1 MAGHT
6 ARARDPTDVS
16 TLTHA
21 RGAMGASSCGRTVR
35 RTSRDLDGE
44 MITRDRSR
52 ATPHTR
58 DGTNDAHGA
67 RTDDGARFGGGA
79 IDRDAT
85 GVERGGGEI
94 HGEAIGDRRR
104 RRGGAH
110 GIRRRDDAWTTDG
123 GDVRAVMREGERG
136 DGARVMTVDGDRAWG
151 G

>member
-1 MAGHT
+1 
-6 ARARDPTDVS
+6 
-16 TLTHA
+16 
-21 RGAMGASSCGRTVR
+21 
-35 RTSRDLDGE
+35 
-44 MITRDRSR
+44 MIDRSRDRSR